1 MNGSAAINPLA
12 DAAGFYREF
21 QPPMALRGHFQ
32 CVWVNRAAR
41 DQGGPVDVVPD
52 GCVDLVWREG
62 RLLVA
67 GPDITVARPVLM
79 AGSTVL
85 GARFR
90 AGAAAHWLGLPM
102 SEIVGRSVDLAD
114 IWGPRRVREVG
125 ERIADAPTP
134 ATKARWLLDGLSAMA
149 PSMVKPDETAGRI
162 FSWLHEGTGAS
173 DPVAALRER
182 LDLSER
188 TLLRRSR
195 EHFGYGPKMLDR
207 ILRFQRFQT
216 MARRAP
222 QANLAAMA
230 AEAGFADQAHLNRD
244 IQSLCGMSAGAFVR
258 QLTG

>member
-1 MNGSAAINPLA
+1 MNESAIIIPLA
-12 DAAGFYREF
+12 DAVAVDREY
-21 QPPMALRGHFQ
+21 QPPLALRDHFQ
-32 CVWVNRAAR
+32 CIWINRAAR

-90 AGAAAHWLGLPM
+90 AGSAAHWLGLPM

-114 IWGPRRVREVG
+114 IWGARRVREFG
-125 ERIADAPTP
+125 ERIADAPT
-134 ATKARWLLDGLSAMA
+134 ATTKARWLLDGLSGMA
-149 PSMVKPDETAGRI
+149 ASMEKPDETAGWI
-162 FSWLHEGTGAS
+162 FSRLYEGMGAS
-173 DPVAALRER
+173 DPVAVLCER
-182 LDLSER
+182 LEMSER

-216 MARRAP
+216 MARRSP
-222 QANLAAMA
+222 QANLATMA
-230 AEAGFADQAHLNRD
+230 AEAGFADQPHLNRE

>member
-1 MNGSAAINPLA
+1 MNESAIIIPLA
-12 DAAGFYREF
+12 DAAGFYREY
-21 QPPMALRGHFQ
+21 QPPLALRDHFQ
-32 CVWVNRAAR
+32 CIWINRAAR

-79 AGSTVL
+79 AGSTAL
-85 GARFR
+85 GARFL
-90 AGAAAHWLGLPM
+90 AGSAAHWLGLPM
-102 SEIVGRSVDLAD
+102 SEIVGRAVDHAAM
-114 IWGPRRVREVG
+114 WGAPRGGDLV
-125 ERIADAPTP
+125 ERKAEAPTAP
-134 ATKARWLLDGLSAMA
+134 AQTRRLLDGLGAMA
-149 PSMVKPDETAGRI
+149 PLVEKPDETARWI
-162 FSWLHEGTGAS
+162 FSRLYEGMGAS
-173 DPVAALRER
+173 DPVAVLRER
-182 LDLSER
+182 LEMSER

-216 MARRAP
+216 MARRSP
-222 QANLAAMA
+222 QANLATMA
-230 AEAGFADQAHLNRD
+230 AEAGFADQPHLNRE